1 MQFPDLRRN
10 LIEQSWHHS
19 RALKIVA
26 VPLPRALPPRIIKAA
41 AQPTRSTQEQ
51 EPEFFSRPLSL
62 EVQMKFHLSRAVTA
76 FGLGASLWLGSVSSF
91 ASPQQ
96 NKDQG
101 QKKDQTTQQS
111 QPASQKQSSTDK
123 NNSTTPPQQAS
134 AKKPLSPNDDPE
146 MIGKRNINKGLWG
159 KLASGTEKEV
169 KMGRMLAAQVDK
181 EAKFVDDPLITEYV
195 NRVGQNIVLHSDAKV
210 PFTIRVIDSDEVNAF
225 ALPGGF
231 FYVNK
236 GLILAADNEAELA
249 GVMAHEI
256 AHVAA
261 RHAMENERKMEVM
274 DYGMLAGMILGGPIV
289 SNILYNGGQFFEGM
303 AFLKFSRGA
312 EEEADKLGVQYMWAA
327 GYDPGAMATMFEK
340 LEAKNK
346 KKPGTIAKMFQDHP
360 APADRRQSAI
370 ALAARFPER
379 EEYVISSSEFQRV
392 KNRLLRLSNARASS
406 TGAIASSDDG
416 TPGRPTL
423 KRRQSGSDDPSTT
436 TTTTN
441 SDGTQQQ
448 PPKTDPNKPAP
459 PTLRR
464 APEPQ
469 SSPTPQP

>member
-1 MQFPDLRRN
+1 M
-10 LIEQSWHHS
+10 
-19 RALKIVA
+19 KI
-26 VPLPRALPPRIIKAA
+26 
-41 AQPTRSTQEQ
+41 
-51 EPEFFSRPLSL
+51 
-62 EVQMKFHLSRAVTA
+62 HLSRAVVAT
-76 FGLGASLWLGSVSSF
+76 GLGVSLWFGSV
-91 ASPQQ
+91 AVVAAPQQ
-96 NKDQG
+96 S
-101 QKKDQTTQQS
+101 KDQTQTPATQSQTSQSQTAQPNQKSTTQRPQQS
-111 QPASQKQSSTDK
+111 ASNGKTLSTNED
-123 NNSTTPPQQAS
+123 
-134 AKKPLSPNDDPE
+134 PN
-146 MIGKRNINKGLWG
+146 MIGKRNINGGVWG

-181 EAKFVDDPLITEYV
+181 EAKFIDDPIITEYV

-210 PFTIRVIDSDEVNAF
+210 PFTIKVIDSDEVNAF

-261 RHAMENERKMEVM
+261 RHAMENQRKMELI
-274 DYGMLAGMILGGPIV
+274 DYGMLAGVLLGGPIL
-289 SNILYNGGQFFEGM
+289 SNVLYNGAGFFEGM

-327 GYDPGAMATMFEK
+327 GYDPSAMATMFEK

-346 KKPGTIAKMFQDHP
+346 KKPGTISKMFADHP
-360 APADRRQSAI
+360 APADRRQA
-370 ALAARFPER
+370 ALNLAARFPER

-392 KNRLLRLSNARASS
+392 KNRLLRLSNARITN
-406 TGAIASSDDG
+406 TGAIAASDDD

-423 KRRQSGSDDPSTT
+423 KRRTPTPDDSTT
-436 TTTTN
+436 TNPDGTTT
-441 SDGTQQQ
+441 
-448 PPKTDPNKPAP
+448 PKTDSTKPAA

-464 APEPQ
+464 NPDAQPT
-469 SSPTPQP
+469 PTPQP